1 MAMTEEHP
9 FAQYVRIIGKGPHL
23 SRPLNQEEM
32 RAAAG
37 MILAGEVEPI
47 QLGAFLCVLRVR
59 TEVPEEGAGFV
70 EAVRDTLILPPD
82 PPRVDLDWSSYSGKA
97 RQLPWFLLAVLL
109 LAQNGTR
116 VFMHGTEGH
125 TPGRLYTRVALEA
138 LGLPIAHSLAESAE
152 HLRAR
157 NFAFLPLADLQPQLQ
172 QIIDLK
178 PVLGLRSPVNTFG
191 RMTNPFAAPYEIQTV
206 FHPNYRDIHRDTARL
221 LGQKHMAV
229 FKGEGGEAER
239 RPQKPVL
246 VQMLH
251 DGDYS
256 EEEWPVL
263 LDLDG
268 DAIDKEMDLDRLGA
282 VWRGEI
288 EDAYATAAVIGTTA
302 IALRL
307 MGRGEDSDEATQIAR
322 DMWNGRNRER
332 LTAAA

>member
-1 MAMTEEHP
+1 MTEEHP

-82 PPRVDLDWSSYSGKA
+82 PPRADLDWSSYSGKA

-138 LGLPIAHSLAESAE
+138 LACRSRTRWPNPPNTCA
-152 HLRAR
+152 RATS
-157 NFAFLPLADLQPQLQ
+157 PSC
-172 QIIDLK
+172 
-178 PVLGLRSPVNTFG
+178 RSPTC
-191 RMTNPFAAPYEIQTV
+191 
-206 FHPNYRDIHRDTARL
+206 
-221 LGQKHMAV
+221 
-229 FKGEGGEAER
+229 
-239 RPQKPVL
+239 
-246 VQMLH
+246 
-251 DGDYS
+251 S
-256 EEEWPVL
+256 
-263 LDLDG
+263 
-268 DAIDKEMDLDRLGA
+268 
-282 VWRGEI
+282 
-288 EDAYATAAVIGTTA
+288 
-302 IALRL
+302 
-307 MGRGEDSDEATQIAR
+307 
-322 DMWNGRNRER
+322 RNCNRSS
-332 LTAAA
+332 T